1 MSAKAIV
8 SVLLLLAVASPVAA
22 RFETE
27 TVCNGFLK
35 FPNDDGTSS
44 EYELLIVLDSYGYA
58 LTSTDQETDEITVDI
73 GECTDYAERGCTHE
87 IEVEGEKTGDSYRF
101 RIQKMSDTTFA
112 YEEVWADGSVGR
124 TILSC
129 AAGTE

>member
-1 MSAKAIV
+1 MIAKG
-8 SVLLLLAVASPVAA
+8 LLIGALALTVASAAEA

-35 FPNDDGTSS
+35 FPNDDGSS
-44 EYELLIVLDSYGYA
+44 SDYELLIVLDSYGYA
-58 LTSTDQETDEITVDI
+58 LTSTDQETDETTVDI
-73 GECTDYAERGCTHE
+73 GECNAYAGAGCTHE
-87 IEVEGEKTGDSYRF
+87 IMVDGEKTGDSYRF
-101 RIQKMSDTTFA
+101 RIQKMSATTFA

-129 AAGTE
+129 KAGTE